1 MDIGGLVLYKI
12 LSNPSESIEAWSKL
26 KLSFFNNEY
35 TSIYSSIVKYYNKYA
50 NLPSFQDLEVV
61 TRDGLIKSN
70 LKALSKLEYP
80 TDISL
85 DSAVEALIDEYT
97 QTETL
102 KKLDQFLDGITL
114 LDSEE
119 IKHELANILLH
130 LEEKTHTS
138 EKICLMSDI
147 TVLEEAEV
155 AATQIPLGFNNKFD
169 AEIRA
174 STSELIMIGGMRGS
188 GKSNVALNIYT
199 AQYEQGNVGLYFS
212 IEMNKR
218 EVFNRTIAMLAEV
231 SAAKIRNGNLNDF
244 ELSKIAKVRCNM
256 FKNAE
261 EAYDIFLK
269 DNDYKTFEYN
279 LIRNYELKEN
289 NQLVIVDNSRLTL
302 ADIDMNIQKFK
313 TQFGDK
319 LKVVVVD
326 YVNQIEIEDIYNW
339 QQQVTLSKQ
348 LKKFARKYDVV
359 MVTPYQ
365 INKEGEARFSKGL
378 LDAADIAMVLTPGED
393 NIKFESAKVRHSA
406 PFTIVSGIDWNILKI
421 YPQEYI
427 IHEESSNNKL
437 KKKDPERTNEEL
449 PF

>member
-1 MDIGGLVLYKI
+1 MDIGGLVLFKI

-26 KLSFFNNEY
+26 KISFFSNEY
-35 TSIYSSIVKYYNKYA
+35 TSIYSSIIKYYNKYA
-50 NLPSFQDLEVV
+50 VLPSFDDLEVV
-61 TRDGLIKSN
+61 TRDGLLKSN

-80 TDISL
+80 DDIAL

-102 KKLDQFLDGITL
+102 KKLDQFLDSITL

-147 TVLEEAEV
+147 TVLEDDEAT
-155 AATQIPLGFNNKFD
+155 ATQVPLGFNNRFD

-199 AQYEQGNVGLYFS
+199 SQYEQGNVGLYFS

-218 EVFNRTIAMLAEV
+218 EVFNRTIAMLAQV
-231 SAAKIRNGNLNDF
+231 PAIKLRNGNLTDA
-244 ELSKIAKVRCNM
+244 ELLRIAKVRADM
-256 FKNAE
+256 FLNSEKLYE
-261 EAYDIFLK
+261 TFLT
-269 DNDYKTFEYN
+269 DQDYKTFEYN
-279 LIRNYELKEN
+279 LIKNYELKPD
-289 NQLVIVDNSRLTL
+289 NQLIIVDNSRLTL

-313 TQFGDK
+313 SQFGEK

-348 LKKFARKYDVV
+348 LKNFARKYDVI
-359 MVTPYQ
+359 MITPYQ

-378 LDAADIAMVLTPGED
+378 LDAADIAMVLNPGD
-393 NIKFESAKVRHSA
+393 DFIKFDSTKVRHSA
-406 PFTIVSGIDWNILKI
+406 PFSITSGIDWNTLKI
-421 YPQEYI
+421 HPQEHI
-427 IHEESSNNKL
+427 IQEESKVI
-437 KKKDPERTNEEL
+437 KKKDKPNEEL